1 MARPTST
8 TIPNN
13 PLTETE
19 ELDRQAFKAAF
30 VKDYGIVSESD
41 LLILDLA
48 SYEYIK
54 SRRLQTQELTNGH
67 IMGNIRFHPVS
78 ELVRLLGMMDATPG
92 VVEQSRDERRGRLLV
107 HAARRLAVRSF
118 ARGMAEVCAPWARS
132 AHRANCVRVARGK
145 QAP

>member
-78 ELVRLLGMMDATPG
+78 ELVRLLGMMDAT
-92 VVEQSRDERRGRLLV
+92 
-107 HAARRLAVRSF
+107 
-118 ARGMAEVCAPWARS
+118 RS
-132 AHRANCVRVARGK
+132 AKLKAKQPASEETNDALKFFMDYSNLPTRGTN
-145 QAP
+145 